1 MKQTWNKPQLVVLV
15 SGKSEEAVLVACKT
29 GQSPNP
35 GPSLNGSPGTYYQV
49 CTQEP
54 VGSGLAYACSNCE
67 SLLLS

>member
-35 GPSLNGSPGTYYQV
+35 GPSLNGSPVQAFNI
-49 CTQEP
+49 CTQILAGP
-54 VGSGLAYACSNCE
+54 GLANGCLNCN
-67 SLLLS
+67 SLVSS